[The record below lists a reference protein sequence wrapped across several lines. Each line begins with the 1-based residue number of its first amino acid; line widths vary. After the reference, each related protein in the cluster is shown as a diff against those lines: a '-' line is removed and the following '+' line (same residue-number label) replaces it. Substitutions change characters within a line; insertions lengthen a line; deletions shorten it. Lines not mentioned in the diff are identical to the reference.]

1 MRKLRL
7 CEVKWLCPRIQSWG
21 VAARA
26 LGIQAL
32 FSRAFPLFFTRLPY
46 LEHQNALLWILKWAH
61 HVPTP
66 IPLGSHSGCT
76 LSDGWRL
83 GFPQVTNSPNPL
95 QLGRGGG
102 GLFHGRVLPTSTWY
116 HDDLGHHRHSRC
128 PKIQIQGHIYTSS
141 LKITF
146 LILVASF
153 VSSNFLSQANTFFF
167 LFPRTMEYVLFF
179 LSYTLCNSRPWSCS
193 HSISLPFPWFLE
205 IETSIYGTLGQN
217 RLLNSVEQKT
227 FK

>member
-1 MRKLRL
+1 M
-7 CEVKWLCPRIQSWG
+7 
-21 VAARA
+21 AARA

-116 HDDLGHHRHSRC
+116 HDDLGHHPPPTCTLHS
-128 PKIQIQGHIYTSS
+128 GS
-141 LKITF
+141 LFNRNSI
-146 LILVASF
+146 
-153 VSSNFLSQANTFFF
+153 VSDSLRNSTFFT
-167 LFPRTMEYVLFF
+167 RNTKD
-179 LSYTLCNSRPWSCS
+179 TL
-193 HSISLPFPWFLE
+193 
-205 IETSIYGTLGQN
+205 GTLGARAALPQ
-217 RLLNSVEQKT
+217 RLSTKLWRRNSLHSIT
-227 FK
+227 SLTTR